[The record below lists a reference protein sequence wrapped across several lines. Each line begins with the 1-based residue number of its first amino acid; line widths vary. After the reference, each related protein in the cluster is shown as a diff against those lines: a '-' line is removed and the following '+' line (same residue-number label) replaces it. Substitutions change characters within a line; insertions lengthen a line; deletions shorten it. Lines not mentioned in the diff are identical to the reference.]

1 MKRYF
6 ELQNIIKKAIYQFD
20 QNTRFFY
27 SFVVIENKFK
37 AMYDKNH
44 VSISKDRNVRSKSD

>member
-37 AMYDKNH
+37 AIRMYDKNH
-44 VSISKDRNVRSKSD
+44 VSIF